1 MPNKETLVSREV
13 SIRNEKQK
21 QQKQQKQKQKE
32 ELNHHL
38 TNNQSN
44 GFARSV
50 SASNDEYMISALS
63 KVRESSTTIPEN
75 LARQNGTYIYNRKE
89 N

>member
-13 SIRNEKQK
+13 SIRNE
-21 QQKQQKQKQKE
+21 QQKQLKQKQKE
-32 ELNHHL
+32 ELSHHL

-50 SASNDEYMISALS
+50 SATNDEYMLTALK
-63 KVRESSTTIPEN
+63 KVRESNETIPEN

>member
-1 MPNKETLVSREV
+1 MPNKETLVAREV
-13 SIRNEKQK
+13 SIRNE
-21 QQKQQKQKQKE
+21 QQKQLKQKQKE
-32 ELNHHL
+32 ELSHHL

-50 SASNDEYMISALS
+50 SATNDEYMISALS
-63 KVRESSTTIPEN
+63 KVRESSATIPES

>member
-13 SIRNEKQK
+13 SIRNE
-21 QQKQQKQKQKE
+21 QQKQLKQKQKE
-32 ELNHHL
+32 ELSHHL

-50 SASNDEYMISALS
+50 SATNDEYMLTALK
-63 KVRESSTTIPEN
+63 KVRESSATIPEN

>member
-1 MPNKETLVSREV
+1 MPNKETLVSRSV
-13 SIRNEKQK
+13 SIRNEKRK
-21 QQKQQKQKQKE
+21 QLKQKQKE

-38 TNNQSN
+38 TNKQSN
-44 GFARSV
+44 GFTRSV

-63 KVRESSTTIPEN
+63 KVRESTATIPEN

>member
-1 MPNKETLVSREV
+1 MPNKETLVSRSV

-21 QQKQQKQKQKE
+21 QLKQKQKE

-63 KVRESSTTIPEN
+63 KVRESTATIPEN
-75 LARQNGTYIYNRKE
+75 LARQNGTYIYNRSIKE

>member
-1 MPNKETLVSREV
+1 MTNKETLVSREV

-21 QQKQQKQKQKE
+21 QLKQKQKE

-38 TNNQSN
+38 TNKQSN
-44 GFARSV
+44 GFTRSV
-50 SASNDEYMISALS
+50 SASNDQYMLSALK
-63 KVRESSTTIPEN
+63 KVRESNETIPEN

>member
-1 MPNKETLVSREV
+1 MTNKETLVSREV

-21 QQKQQKQKQKE
+21 QLKQKQKE

-38 TNNQSN
+38 TNKQSN
-44 GFARSV
+44 GFTRSV

-63 KVRESSTTIPEN
+63 KVRESTATIPEN